1 MGDKKGKKHRAKE
14 QRQTEAQHAKTAKQK
29 QDKQQPEAA
38 GNALTRGVSSPR
50 RGQK

>member
-14 QRQTEAQHAKTAKQK
+14 HRQTEARHAKAARQK
-29 QDKQQPEAA
+29 QDRQQPLTM
-38 GNALTRGVSSPR
+38 GNALVRGVSSPR